1 MRKPTF
7 IIVSI
12 FLMMALM
19 AVVYAR
25 PICAAYHKEASI
37 VEKSEAMYTLKFH
50 NLSDETVIFH
60 LYHMNH
66 GFNFTGDMDVACGE
80 LEPGERWSFK
90 KQKGEYYVVWEK
102 LHEAVL
108 LKMTIVFIIAEDMD
122 FYYP

>member
-12 FLMMALM
+12 FFMMALM
-19 AVVYAR
+19 AVVYAK
-25 PICAAYHKEASI
+25 PICATYHKEATI
-37 VEKSEAMYTLKFH
+37 AEKNETMYTLKFH

-66 GFNFTGDMDVACGE
+66 GFNFAGDMDVACGE
-80 LEPGERWSFK
+80 LKPGERWSFK
-90 KQKGEYYVVWEK
+90 KQKGEYYVIWEK
-102 LHEAVL
+102 PNVAVPI
-108 LKMTIVFIIAEDMD
+108 KMTIILIIAGDMD